1 MSLRRNNT
9 RLFSEKKIVIPSLNM
24 HEEKYVNLNKLHE
37 KIDGCLTKWI
47 SDYQVNTRMHFI
59 VVGFNKTNEK

>member
-1 MSLRRNNT
+1 M
-9 RLFSEKKIVIPSLNM
+9 NM
-24 HEEKYVNLNKLHE
+24 HEEKYVNLKKLHE